1 MKPLQR
7 SKNWE
12 HYYVEDKISGVG
24 FQSLSLKR
32 FPISV
37 LFYEFGVVSSVHS
50 INVRFPSVEDWRHNH
65 NWPKVQLLNVG
76 RIIFDCS
83 SSCCGCFV
91 SPIRG
96 IGFKLSS
103 MTTGAP
109 YNYVPRFKGKFL
121 VFASVGEFSFDSL
134 SSCDCNTWKLGS
146 TKNHFRSIMSKI
158 CAPPNSASLVMPNL
172 WGLPKSFNLLWRC
185 WT

>member
-50 INVRFPSVEDWRHNH
+50 INVRFPSVED
-65 NWPKVQLLNVG
+65 
-76 RIIFDCS
+76 
-83 SSCCGCFV
+83 
-91 SPIRG
+91 
-96 IGFKLSS
+96 
-103 MTTGAP
+103 
-109 YNYVPRFKGKFL
+109 
-121 VFASVGEFSFDSL
+121 
-134 SSCDCNTWKLGS
+134 
-146 TKNHFRSIMSKI
+146 
-158 CAPPNSASLVMPNL
+158 
-172 WGLPKSFNLLWRC
+172 
-185 WT
+185 